1 MDENEL
7 IDTIQRLGT
16 QNIRA
21 KRLILLSRAYL
32 QDPPSL
38 YDLRPSK
45 PGVVTLQPLK
55 STKRLKARYPPTPIS
70 HLPGTGPYAL
80 DSYRIFCTLHHDPSS
95 NEWKNVTPTDKE
107 LIRFLARLCF
117 WVTQTTVWRRFLTEM
132 EVGCGRTSTVVSG
145 IGTWWDRNDRVFCVA
160 HIRSDV
166 PKLVLFGSRVIA
178 CYFK

>member
-117 WVTQTTVWRRFLTEM
+117 WVTQTTV
-132 EVGCGRTSTVVSG
+132 
-145 IGTWWDRNDRVFCVA
+145 
-160 HIRSDV
+160 
-166 PKLVLFGSRVIA
+166 
-178 CYFK
+178 